1 MCITYASLFLILRW
15 NFHYILEL
23 VKLNS
28 RRGLGRE
35 LSAHL
40 VGCCCLASLHVVR
53 ERGGYLFSSLPLFPD
68 LIMKETTVFLC
79 VPGPMPCPRFI
90 ESKPHGGV
98 KVRDVWIP
106 WIVLRND
113 PAMGLFSVLL
123 ECFA

>member
-1 MCITYASLFLILRW
+1 MGVGKGIICSSGGLLLPCVLR
-15 NFHYILEL
+15 
-23 VKLNS
+23 
-28 RRGLGRE
+28 
-35 LSAHL
+35 
-40 VGCCCLASLHVVR
+40 VVR